1 MASESITTANIF
13 LYCPAYIVKDTTSTI
28 ETAPVTE
35 LRNITDMENISVQK
49 YWKVGGKSVGEHAV
63 MYLDKLYHIT

>member
-49 YWKVGGKSVGEHAV
+49 YWKVGVLFAK
-63 MYLDKLYHIT
+63 K